1 MESGAHRVTFASS
14 KQFFCAALEVV
25 LYDRLMKIIGRKTV
39 KGEKTSAPKAVKA
52 GTGKTK
58 TSSAA
63 KSTKVVAPTYEAI
76 AKRSY
81 EIYLERGGE
90 HGHAEEDWARA
101 EAELLGS

>member
-1 MESGAHRVTFASS
+1 MIEF
-14 KQFFCAALEVV
+14 
-25 LYDRLMKIIGRKTV
+25 MKITGRKTV

-58 TSSAA
+58 TAS
-63 KSTKVVAPTYEAI
+63 VVKTAPTLEEI

-81 EIYLERGGE
+81 ELYLERGGE

-101 EAELLGS
+101 EAELLSS

>member
-1 MESGAHRVTFASS
+1 VSS
-14 KQFFCAALEVV
+14 EQFFCAAAKVV
-25 LYDRLMKIIGRKTV
+25 LYDRVMKITGRKTV

-52 GTGKTK
+52 GTGKTT

-63 KSTKVVAPTYEAI
+63 KAMPTYEEI

-81 EIYLERGGE
+81 EIYLERGSE

>member
-1 MESGAHRVTFASS
+1 MIEF
-14 KQFFCAALEVV
+14 
-25 LYDRLMKIIGRKTV
+25 MKITGRKTV

-58 TSSAA
+58 TSGAA
-63 KSTKVVAPTYEAI
+63 KPTAAGAPTYEEI

-81 EIYLERGGE
+81 EIFLERGGE
-90 HGHAEEDWARA
+90 HGRAEEDWARA

>member
-1 MESGAHRVTFASS
+1 MI
-14 KQFFCAALEVV
+14 
-25 LYDRLMKIIGRKTV
+25 DLMKIIGRKTI

-58 TSSAA
+58 TSSAGTKPAPETAA
-63 KSTKVVAPTYEAI
+63 KTAPTYEEI

-101 EAELLGS
+101 ESELLGS

>member
-1 MESGAHRVTFASS
+1 
-14 KQFFCAALEVV
+14 
-25 LYDRLMKIIGRKTV
+25 MKTIGRKTV

-52 GTGKTK
+52 GTGKAK
-58 TSSAA
+58 DGERGEAA
-63 KSTKVVAPTYEAI
+63 APTYEEI

-81 EIYLERGGE
+81 ELFLERGGE

>member
-1 MESGAHRVTFASS
+1 MIE
-14 KQFFCAALEVV
+14 
-25 LYDRLMKIIGRKTV
+25 LMKIIGRKTV

-58 TSSAA
+58 TSSVASGA
-63 KSTKVVAPTYEAI
+63 VAPAPTHEEI

-90 HGHAEEDWARA
+90 HGYAEEDWARA
-101 EAELLGS
+101 ETELLGS

>member
-1 MESGAHRVTFASS
+1 MIKFMNIT
-14 KQFFCAALEVV
+14 
-25 LYDRLMKIIGRKTV
+25 GRKTV

-52 GTGKTK
+52 GTGKTR

-63 KSTKVVAPTYEAI
+63 SKPAATYDEI

>member
-1 MESGAHRVTFASS
+1 MRQASS
-14 KQFFCAALEVV
+14 FFAL
-25 LYDRLMKIIGRKTV
+25 LSSWFYMIDFMKTTGRKTV

-52 GTGKTK
+52 GAGKT
-58 TSSAA
+58 TSSSAA
-63 KSTKVVAPTYEAI
+63 KAAPTYEEI

-81 EIYLERGGE
+81 EIFLERGGE